1 MRPYILVVLQRFR
14 PISRADSLICGCAR
28 VYPYKSGAWKGA
40 VIRLGT
46 GWIGGGAQSEPE
58 LYGLR
63 CRREC
68 LCRWRS
74 KSIFA
79 VRRFPV
85 GQVKAVLYVYHLI
98 QLKKVY
104 VNIVLFVRKG
114 RSIQHKGV
122 TVDHLICGYNG
133 RAPACADDFCP
144 ALNINLFFARG
155 RVNIWP
161 RVWFLRPETI
171 PVYFLG

>member
-1 MRPYILVVLQRFR
+1 MGEHNPNRNYKVYVVDG
-14 PISRADSLICGCAR
+14 SAYSVDVAR
-28 VYPYKSGAWKGA
+28 
-40 VIRLGT
+40 
-46 GWIGGGAQSEPE
+46 EF
-58 LYGLR
+58 
-63 CRREC
+63 
-68 LCRWRS
+68 
-74 KSIFA
+74 FA

-104 VNIVLFVRKG
+104 VNLVLFVRKG

-144 ALNINLFFARG
+144 ALNITFSL
-155 RVNIWP
+155 
-161 RVWFLRPETI
+161 
-171 PVYFLG
+171 PVAGSIFDHGYDS